1 MHTPGLKQAAE
12 KAVIT
17 GERLE
22 EEK

>member
-1 MHTPGLKQAAE
+1 MHTPGLKQVAE